1 MHHPFERNSAAL
13 ALHAAPLNPTSPLQL
28 PQPPKLQ
35 LAPMGLVYLIL
46 VIAFPLVF
54 LSLFAF
60 SAGGRHPPSVEAR
73 AMMSLLATIVVV
85 GAVALM
91 SLPKLTK
98 RNKRFQGG
106 TILVGRVLRSTA
118 TSHRRIRHRTV
129 VSASRY
135 EVGVNDAVHG
145 TGHVLQVESHGMPA
159 TDQAIVAVL
168 TSPQGNHL
176 AAVWS
181 GRAWVAAEPYR
192 IV

>member
-1 MHHPFERNSAAL
+1 MHHPFERNSAAQ
-13 ALHAAPLNPTSPLQL
+13 ALHASPLNPNSPVQL
-28 PQPPKLQ
+28 PQAPKLK
-35 LAPMGLVYLIL
+35 LAPMGLVYLIF

-60 SAGGRHPPSVEAR
+60 SEGGRHPPSVEAR
-73 AMMSLLATIVVV
+73 AIMSLFATMVVL

-118 TSHRRIRHRTV
+118 MSHRRIRHRTV
-129 VSASRY
+129 VSASHY

-145 TGHVLQVESHGMPA
+145 MAHVLQVQSYGMPA

-168 TSPQGNHL
+168 ASPQGNHL

-181 GRAWVAAEPYR
+181 GHAWVATEPYR
-192 IV
+192 IA